1 MKNTDLFKELY
12 GSNAW
17 KDIKEQFNKDFK
29 ACRSRNDV
37 VKVSNKYVPYMF
49 TRDSLNTITSK
60 ITEIR
65 NEIKSLNS
73 KFSDYALEVAFS
85 FGDENTEKGIY
96 GVKAKRSRKKLIE
109 KHKGERKEITL
120 KAVKKLVKTL
130 KERIDSNDFKDI
142 THKAQTEEQVK
153 AYHLAIVLGLAT
165 GRRQVEL
172 LKTFSLSTRK
182 GQPYFKGI
190 VKKGSSDTEEYEG
203 SIIFISPQ
211 DAKKY
216 LNELRK
222 ILNVSVLDN
231 KTINQKYNAM
241 FNKALVKYS
250 SEIIGIDLKFHDLR
264 KIYAESAFSL
274 SGTNMDRDLFFKDV
288 LKQKVEPTTA
298 TNYMDFSIK

>member
-73 KFSDYALEVAFS
+73 KFSDYALEFAFS